1 MANAKLVK
9 ELRDRT
15 GAGFLDCKKALTAT
29 NEDIEKAIAWL
40 QERGAAKAAKKA
52 GAIAAEGVVAIA
64 SNETHTVIY
73 EVNAQTDFVAQNKEF
88 NDVVAVIGEALLTKD
103 FVTAEEANKIEYK
116 GKTITQIT
124 TDATAKI
131 GEKILLRR
139 AFKIKTDGVVVGG
152 YTHTN
157 KQVAALFVAEGSK
170 ADEAKNV
177 AMHITAM
184 NPEFLNEASVP
195 ADKIEKIKK
204 ESLEKLMDS
213 PKKNVPD
220 NIKEKI
226 LSGMLRKA
234 LSELTLVDQEFVM
247 EKMSVAQY
255 LKNSGLT
262 EKLMVRYEVGEGI
275 EKQDVDF
282 AAEVAAQMAG

>member
-15 GAGFLDCKKALTAT
+15 GAGFLDCKKALAAT

-64 SNETHTVIY
+64 SNKTHTVIY

-88 NDVVAVIGEALLTKD
+88 NEVVAIIGKALLTKD
-103 FVTAEEANKIEYK
+103 FVTPEEANKIEYN

-139 AFKIKTDGVVVGG
+139 AFKIKTEGVIVGG

-170 ADEAKNV
+170 ATEAKNV

-195 ADKIEKIKK
+195 ANKIEKIKK
-204 ESLEKLMDS
+204 ESLDKLMNS

-247 EKMSVAQY
+247 EKISVAQY